1 MVSHLRRSRSRAER
15 SSRWNL
21 SLAKFAATDCW
32 QMVVRLSHGGLSGIS
47 TIPTAVQRWMGVTHL
62 NAKQWLSRARTI
74 DREINEL
81 LKEKEEVRDRVLKIT
96 QSYTADTVQSSKDPH
111 KFDRVVEL
119 EAEIDRNIDE
129 LVVVKTEINK
139 GISQLTD
146 GRYREILRLRYLQ
159 GMTFERIA
167 VTMNY
172 SWRHV
177 CTLHGRA
184 LLKMEEIVNG

>member
-1 MVSHLRRSRSRAER
+1 ME
-15 SSRWNL
+15 
-21 SLAKFAATDCW
+21 
-32 QMVVRLSHGGLSGIS
+32 
-47 TIPTAVQRWMGVTHL
+47 VTHL

-119 EAEIDRNIDE
+119 EEEIDRNIDE
-129 LVVVKTEINK
+129 LVAVKTEINK

-159 GMTFERIA
+159 GLRFEEVA
-167 VTMNY
+167 VAINY
-172 SWRHV
+172 SYKQTCR
-177 CTLHGRA
+177 LHGRA
-184 LLKMEEIVNG
+184 LLKMEEIING

>member
-1 MVSHLRRSRSRAER
+1 ME
-15 SSRWNL
+15 
-21 SLAKFAATDCW
+21 
-32 QMVVRLSHGGLSGIS
+32 
-47 TIPTAVQRWMGVTHL
+47 VTHL

-96 QSYTADTVQSSKDPH
+96 QSYTADAVQSSKDLH

-119 EAEIDRNIDE
+119 EAEIDRNIDK
-129 LVVVKTEINK
+129 LVAVKTEINK

>member
-1 MVSHLRRSRSRAER
+1 ME
-15 SSRWNL
+15 
-21 SLAKFAATDCW
+21 
-32 QMVVRLSHGGLSGIS
+32 
-47 TIPTAVQRWMGVTHL
+47 VTHL

-96 QSYTADTVQSSKDPH
+96 QSYTADSVQSSKYPH

-129 LVVVKTEINK
+129 LVAVKTEINK